1 MSLSNTKRSSR
12 KAKSCPPDLFTWQ
25 RDTELLTNPA
35 VRAVARR
42 TNISPALALV
52 VAELAGLTREV
63 RHD

>member
-12 KAKSCPPDLFTWQ
+12 KAKSCPPD
-25 RDTELLTNPA
+25 PA